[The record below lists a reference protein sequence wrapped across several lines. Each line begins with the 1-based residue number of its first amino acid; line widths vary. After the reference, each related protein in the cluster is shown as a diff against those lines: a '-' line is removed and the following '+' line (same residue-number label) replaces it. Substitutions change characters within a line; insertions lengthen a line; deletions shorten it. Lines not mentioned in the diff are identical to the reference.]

1 VAHDHLTP
9 AKYLRVIAL
18 LTLLLG
24 FSAALGLRVG
34 AYDLDFP
41 GILRF
46 LFLSPDDAA
55 AADPAYTVLH
65 DVRLPRM
72 LLALLVGG
80 GLSLA
85 GAIFQ
90 VLLRNVL
97 ADPYIL
103 GVSGGAS
110 VGALIAIATGI
121 SGMALFAQPLAA
133 FVGAAIVVITVYG
146 LGARGRVQDNT
157 LLLSGVMI
165 GAFLSAI
172 ILALVSTL
180 DRPVRSAL
188 YWLIGY
194 LGNATMV
201 EVLILL
207 PIVLPLGV
215 LALFLAG
222 RMNVLALG
230 SAAAGHLGVP
240 TRGTTLLLYATASMI
255 TAAVVSFSGA
265 IGFVGL
271 IIPHVCRRLFGPD
284 HRLLLPAS
292 FLTGA
297 SFLIISDIVAR
308 SLLAPAEL
316 PVGAVTAALGAPVFI
331 YILRRKS

>member
-1 VAHDHLTP
+1 
-9 AKYLRVIAL
+9 
-18 LTLLLG
+18 
-24 FSAALGLRVG
+24 
-34 AYDLDFP
+34 
-41 GILRF
+41 
-46 LFLSPDDAA
+46 
-55 AADPAYTVLH
+55 
-65 DVRLPRM
+65 
-72 LLALLVGG
+72 
-80 GLSLA
+80 
-85 GAIFQ
+85 
-90 VLLRNVL
+90 
-97 ADPYIL
+97 
-103 GVSGGAS
+103 
-110 VGALIAIATGI
+110 
-121 SGMALFAQPLAA
+121 LFAQPLLA
-133 FVGAAIVVITVYG
+133 FVGATLVVVVVYS

-165 GAFLSAI
+165 GAFLSAV

-188 YWLIGY
+188 YWLIGF
-194 LGNATMV
+194 LGNATMN
-201 EVLILL
+201 EIFILL
-207 PIVLPLGV
+207 PVVLPLT
-215 LALFLAG
+215 LWALLLAG

-230 SAAAGHLGVP
+230 SAAARHLGVSP
-240 TRGTTLLLYATASMI
+240 RATTLQLYMIASLI

-271 IIPHVCRRLFGPD
+271 IIPHMCRRLFGPD

-308 SLLAPAEL
+308 SMLAPSEL

>member
-1 VAHDHLTP
+1 MAHDHLTP
-9 AKYLRVIAL
+9 GKSLRTIAL
-18 LTLLLG
+18 LTLLLVV
-24 FSAALGLRVG
+24 SAALGLRVG

-41 GILRF
+41 ALF
-46 LFLSPDDAA
+46 HLLFLDADSA
-55 AADPAYTVLH
+55 GAADPAYAVLH

-72 LLALLVGG
+72 LLALIVGG

-85 GAIFQ
+85 GVIFQ

-121 SGMALFAQPLAA
+121 SGMMLFAQPLLA
-133 FVGAAIVVITVYG
+133 FAGAACVVLIVYG

-188 YWLIGY
+188 FWLIGY
-194 LGNATMV
+194 LGNATMT
-201 EVLILL
+201 EVLILM
-207 PIVLPLGV
+207 PVVLPLAL
-215 LALFLAG
+215 LALLMAG

-230 SAAAGHLGVP
+230 DTAAQHLGVS
-240 TRGTTLLLYATASMI
+240 TRGATLQLYGVASLI

-271 IIPHVCRRLFGPD
+271 IIPHMCRRLFGPD
-284 HRLLLPAS
+284 HRLLLPAA
-292 FLTGA
+292 FMAGA

-308 SLLAPAEL
+308 SVLAPVEL